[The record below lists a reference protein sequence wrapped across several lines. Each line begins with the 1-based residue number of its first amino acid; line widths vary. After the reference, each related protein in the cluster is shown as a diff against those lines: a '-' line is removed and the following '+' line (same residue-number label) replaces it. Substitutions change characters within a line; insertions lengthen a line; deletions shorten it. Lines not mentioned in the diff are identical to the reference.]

1 MNSSLRA
8 NCACVA
14 VVLTALLCVSTSY
27 AQLKLPFRADRNAA
41 GVGSDG
47 LMLNERSGP
56 WLVMCASF
64 SGDAGVRRAENLAE
78 ELRSRHGL
86 KAYVFRHEFDHTKKL
101 QSSAIPTWTID
112 ENSASDH
119 HIVQAKMEPATT
131 ASYEEVAVMVGDF
144 PAIDDAQAQKT
155 LSKIKTLSADSM
167 DASLTGAA
175 ESDLSAERIRQWRSN
190 SENLPEGN
198 TTGNGAFRAAFLL
211 PNPMLP
217 EEYFESQKLD
227 DFVIGLNKQRFIK
240 HSLLKNPGI
249 YTVRVASFQGES
261 TFNIGEIEEKEREMK
276 WLRRNKKSVQSSK
289 LAEAAHKAHL
299 LTEEFRKLGVEA
311 YEFHDR
317 NESFVCLG
325 SFDWIV
331 RDDGASDKTQNP
343 EVVALILKYKAEIK
357 HFPGRP
363 NTAVPY
369 SFPSLAKEKIVCDA
383 QPYPVLVPKV
393 AKQSSASRLLNRFR

>member
-1 MNSSLRA
+1 MNFSLRA
-8 NCACVA
+8 NCTFVA

-27 AQLKLPFRADRNAA
+27 AQLKLPFRAQRSVAD
-41 GVGSDG
+41 VGSDG

-64 SGDAGVRRAENLAE
+64 SGDAGVRKAENLAE

-86 KAYVFRHEFDHTKKL
+86 KAYVFRHEFDHTQKL
-101 QSSAIPTWTID
+101 QSSAIPKWTID
-112 ENSASDH
+112 ENSASEH
-119 HIVQAKMEPATT
+119 HVVRAKMEPATP

-144 PAIDDAQAQKT
+144 PAVDDAQAQKT

-190 SENLPEGN
+190 SENLPESS
-198 TTGNGAFRAAFLL
+198 TTGSGTFRAAFLL

-217 EEYFESQKLD
+217 DEYFESQKLD
-227 DFVIGLNKQRFIK
+227 EFVVGLNKRVK

-249 YTVRVASFQGES
+249 YTVRVATFEGES
-261 TFNIGEIEEKEREMK
+261 TFNLGEIEEKEREMK
-276 WLRRNKKSVQSSK
+276 WLRRNNKGITSSK
-289 LAEAAHKAHL
+289 LAEASEKAHL
-299 LTEEFRKLGVEA
+299 LTKEFRKHGVEA
-311 YEFHDR
+311 FEFHDR
-317 NESFVCLG
+317 NESCVCVG

-331 RDDGASDKTQNP
+331 REDDQGNKTQNP
-343 EVVALILKYKAEIK
+343 EVVDVILKYKGKVEN
-357 HFPGRP
+357 FPGRP
-363 NTAVPY
+363 NSIVPNTF
-369 SFPSLAKEKIVCDA
+369 SSLAKKNILCDA
-383 QPYPVLVPKV
+383 QPIPVLVPKV

>member
-1 MNSSLRA
+1 MNFSLRA
-8 NCACVA
+8 RCTFVA
-14 VVLTALLCVSTSY
+14 AVLTALLCLSTSY
-27 AQLKLPFRADRNAA
+27 AQLKLPFRADRDAA
-41 GVGSDG
+41 GVSSDG

-64 SGDAGVRRAENLAE
+64 SGDAGTRRAENLAE

-101 QSSAIPTWTID
+101 QSNAIPTWTID
-112 ENSASDH
+112 ENSPSDH
-119 HIVQAKMEPATT
+119 HVVQAKMEPATT

-190 SENLPEGN
+190 SENLPAGSTDGN
-198 TTGNGAFRAAFLL
+198 SAFRAAFLL

-217 EEYFESQKLD
+217 DEYFETQKLD
-227 DFVIGLNKQRFIK
+227 EFVIKLNKGVK
-240 HSLLKNPGI
+240 HSLLKNSGI
-249 YTVRVASFQGES
+249 YTVRVASFAGES
-261 TFNIGEIEEKEREMK
+261 TFNLGEIEEKEREMK
-276 WLRRNKKSVQSSK
+276 WLRRNNKGVTSSK
-289 LAEAAHKAHL
+289 LAEASEKAHL
-299 LTEEFRKLGVEA
+299 LTQVFRKYGVDA

-317 NESFVCLG
+317 NESCVCIG

-331 RDDGASDKTQNP
+331 REDAQGNKTQNP
-343 EVVALILKYKAEIK
+343 EVVDVIKKYKGRIENL
-357 HFPGRP
+357 PGRP
-363 NTAVPY
+363 NSIVPTTF
-369 SFPSLAKEKIVCDA
+369 SSLAKKKILCDA
-383 QPYPVLVPKV
+383 QPIPVLVPKV

>member
-1 MNSSLRA
+1 MNFSLRV
-8 NCACVA
+8 NSTLVA
-14 VVLTALLCVSTSY
+14 ILLTVICGGAISQ
-27 AQLKLPFRADRNAA
+27 AQLKLPFRTQRDASN
-41 GVGSDG
+41 GDG

-64 SGDAGVRRAENLAE
+64 SGDAGVRKAENLAQ
-78 ELRSRHGL
+78 ELRGRHGL

-101 QSSAIPTWTID
+101 QSSAIP
-112 ENSASDH
+112 SDH
-119 HIVQAKMEPATT
+119 HIVQAKMQPATA

-190 SENLPEGN
+190 SENLPQGT

-217 EEYFESQKLD
+217 DEYFESQKLD
-227 DFVIGLNKQRFIK
+227 DFVIALNRSREID

-261 TFNIGEIEEKEREMK
+261 TFNLGEIEEKEREMK
-276 WLRRNKKSVQSSK
+276 WLSRNKKKVKSSK
-289 LAEAAHKAHL
+289 LAVAGHKAHM

-331 RDDGASDKTQNP
+331 REDGAGNKTQNP
-343 EVVALILKYKAEIK
+343 EVVELILKYKAEIK
-357 HFPGRP
+357 NFPGRP
-363 NTAVPY
+363 NTIVPY

-393 AKQSSASRLLNRFR
+393 AKQSSAARLLNRFR

>member
-1 MNSSLRA
+1 MNFSLRA
-8 NCACVA
+8 SCTFVA
-14 VVLTALLCVSTSY
+14 VALTALLCVSTSY
-27 AQLKLPFRADRNAA
+27 AQLKLPFGSHRNAA
-41 GVGSDG
+41 GAGPAE

-64 SGDAGVRRAENLAE
+64 SGDAGVRKAENLAE

-86 KAYVFRHEFDHTKKL
+86 KAYVFRHEFDHTQKL
-101 QSSAIPTWTID
+101 QSNAIPTWTID

-190 SENLPEGN
+190 SQNLPEGSS
-198 TTGNGAFRAAFLL
+198 TGNGAFRAAFLL

-217 EEYFESQKLD
+217 DEYFESQKLD
-227 DFVIGLNKQRFIK
+227 EFVIGLNKRVK

-249 YTVRVASFQGES
+249 YTVRVATFEGES
-261 TFNIGEIEEKEREMK
+261 TFNLGEIADKEREMK
-276 WLRRNKKSVQSSK
+276 WLRRNNKSITSSK
-289 LAEAAHKAHL
+289 LAEASEKAHL
-299 LTEEFRKLGVEA
+299 LTTEFRKYGVEA
-311 YEFHDR
+311 FEFHDR
-317 NESFVCLG
+317 NESCVCIG

-331 RDDGASDKTQNP
+331 REDDQGNRTQNP
-343 EVVALILKYKAEIK
+343 EVVEVIKKYK
-357 HFPGRP
+357 GCLLY
-363 NTAVPY
+363 T
-369 SFPSLAKEKIVCDA
+369 SPSPRD
-383 QPYPVLVPKV
+383 
-393 AKQSSASRLLNRFR
+393 RG

>member
-1 MNSSLRA
+1 
-8 NCACVA
+8 
-14 VVLTALLCVSTSY
+14 VLTALLCVSTSY
-27 AQLKLPFRADRNAA
+27 AQLKLPFRANRNAA

>member
-1 MNSSLRA
+1 MNFSLRA
-8 NCACVA
+8 SCTFVA
-14 VVLTALLCVSTSY
+14 VALTALLCVSTTY
-27 AQLKLPFRADRNAA
+27 AQLNLPFRADRNT
-41 GVGSDG
+41 DG

-64 SGDAGVRRAENLAE
+64 SGDAGTRKAENLAE

-101 QSSAIPTWTID
+101 QSNAIPTWTID

-144 PAIDDAQAQKT
+144 PTIDDAQAQKT
-155 LSKIKTLSADSM
+155 LSKIKTLTADSM

-175 ESDLSAERIRQWRSN
+175 ESDLSAERIRQWRSK
-190 SENLPEGN
+190 SENLPAGS

-211 PNPMLP
+211 PNPLLP
-217 EEYFESQKLD
+217 DEYFESQKLD
-227 DFVIGLNKQRFIK
+227 DFVIGLNKRVK

-249 YTVRVASFQGES
+249 YTVSVASFQGES
-261 TFNIGEIEEKEREMK
+261 TFNLGEIEEKEREMK
-276 WLRRNKKSVQSSK
+276 WLSRNKKKIQSSK
-289 LAEAAHKAHL
+289 LAEASMKAHL
-299 LTEEFRKLGVEA
+299 LTEEFRKNGEEA

-317 NESFVCLG
+317 NESNVCLG

-331 RDDGASDKTQNP
+331 RDDGNGNKIQNP
-343 EVVALILKYKAEIK
+343 EVVALILKYKAKIK
-357 HFPGRP
+357 NFPGRP
-363 NTAVPY
+363 NTPVPY
-369 SFPSLAKEKIVCDA
+369 TFPALAGKKIICDA
-383 QPYPVLVPKV
+383 QPIPVLVPKV